1 MLARI
6 DANALRS
13 LMKFRG
19 SVEWLVD
26 VWDDMCLYDSIRLAP
41 FNLGV
46 RQSSKQQQLGTEI
59 I

>member
-13 LMKFRG
+13 LMKFMDRL
-19 SVEWLVD
+19 ERLVD
-26 VWDDMCLYDSIRLAP
+26 VRDDMCLYDSIRLAP
-41 FNLGV
+41 FGPGV
-46 RQSSKQQQLGTEI
+46 RQSSKKQHLGTEI